1 MTTII
6 INLVGKSASGKNF
19 HKSRFLCST
28 NENIV
33 NLLKKHPVI
42 RIVSTTTRAIRPGEV
57 KGEDYHYISVE
68 EHMRLRNEGQIFEEV
83 SLGTTKYSH
92 CKSELK
98 KLKSGGVGILE
109 TNPEG
114 TRQIIKYLSGVKILS
129 FGFDVD
135 EETQR
140 KRMKSRDASISEEEI
155 TTRINVNK
163 EFDEIFKE
171 KDLFEHIYLNDE
183 EKENFPVDLYN
194 SLNDILQ

>member
-1 MTTII
+1 M
-6 INLVGKSASGKNF
+6 L
-19 HKSRFLCST
+19 
-28 NENIV
+28 
-33 NLLKKHPVI
+33 
-42 RIVSTTTRAIRPGEV
+42 STTTRVIRPGEV
-57 KGEDYHYISVE
+57 EGEDYYYISVE

-98 KLKSGGVGILE
+98 KLKSGGLGILE

-114 TRQIIKYLSGVKILS
+114 MRQIIKHLSGVKILS

-140 KRMKSRDASISEEEI
+140 KRMKSRDTSISEEEI

-171 KDLFEHIYLNDE
+171 KDLFEHIYFNDE

-194 SLNDILQ
+194 SLNDIFQ